1 MKYTNKIILKSPN
14 MSGLA
19 STGGVRSGGGDY
31 FHCSSFKGRALE
43 LWRLGEDG
51 ERLAETVG
59 GREGF
64 LEVGR

>member
-1 MKYTNKIILKSPN
+1 
-14 MSGLA
+14 MSELA